1 MAKLTRFVAVG
12 IGGGLIAY
20 LFDPDRGKSRR
31 ARLRDQTMARLRDIR
46 AAMRRRTN
54 YETGRVKG
62 LVHELTVNDRPKIDD
77 AGLCQRIKSEVLGPA
92 QLSDVEVDVENGIV
106 LSPGTLRMASIAGWP
121 SRYPRFR
128 EWNRSISARQRGLG
142 KLEPGS
148 A

>member
-106 LSPGTLRMASIAGWP
+106 LLTGNLEDAQYRRLAKQISKVPGVESIDFRAAARAG
-121 SRYPRFR
+121 
-128 EWNRSISARQRGLG
+128 ET
-142 KLEPGS
+142 
-148 A
+148 